1 MTPLEELLE
10 QAKYNKKKGIA
21 VISTEFV
28 IKKLNDH
35 RKHERVLRPP
45 ESLVE
50 TL

>member
-10 QAKYNKKKGIA
+10 QAQYNKKKGIA

-28 IKKLNDH
+28 IKKLREHGKSNIP
-35 RKHERVLRPP
+35 LRPP

-50 TL
+50 TC